1 MTTEKNKAPTET
13 TDKKPKESFKLIIW
27 LSFGFIVTFVF
38 GYLGFLVYV
47 SWPISEWSVSKAASL
62 GDSFGILSSLFSGLA
77 FAGLIVTIV
86 MQNKTLKAQMEELE
100 LARKEYK
107 RQGDELAG
115 QKEVMDSQFQ
125 AIQIQ
130 QFESTFF
137 KLYAYYKTLK
147 TEEVLSDSNDSSE
160 TKSLTLLFDE
170 FYDYENIYS
179 PQNFQKYYSKNNEY
193 IKSLSSIARLICMN
207 SSVLG
212 DKASF
217 YSDFF
222 RGFVKESEYSYLIV
236 FLFSNESDYTDE
248 IKFIVSSGLLRPEN
262 VMALEGHFCL
272 DQYWL
277 EARFRLFPELVKICC
292 SYVSAFNGSMVF
304 FDNLLDIFKN
314 SVKLMLDFLNESI
327 YRDVKEVEEL
337 NRLKKIALEFSEIN
351 FNDVFEG
358 DESFSFDDKI
368 IASIE
373 NIKRGGAKS
382 FIGFDFYEETY
393 KENKLNFIDY
403 LSKCEIKI
411 DDFQNSIKSYRASL
425 VQIENVKKKIEEIL
439 EPLTPPASKN
449 LGSDEK

>member
-1 MTTEKNKAPTET
+1 MTTEKSIALIET
-13 TDKKPKESFKLIIW
+13 TDEKPKESFKLVIW
-27 LSFGFIVTFVF
+27 LSFGFIVTFVL

-115 QKEVMDSQFQ
+115 QKEVMGSQFQ
-125 AIQIQ
+125 SIQIQ

-147 TEEVLSDSNDSSE
+147 TEEVLSDSNDSSA

-170 FYDYENIYS
+170 FYDYEKIYS
-179 PQNFQKYYSKNNEY
+179 YENFHKYYSKNNEY
-193 IKSLSSIARLICMN
+193 IKNLSSIARLICMN

-236 FLFSNESDYTDE
+236 FLFANESNYTDE
-248 IKFIVSSGLLRPEN
+248 IKFIISSGLLRPEN
-262 VMALEGHFCL
+262 VMTLEGHFCL
-272 DQYWL
+272 DQYWV
-277 EARFRLFPELVKICC
+277 EAQFEIFPELVKICF
-292 SYVSAFNGSMVF
+292 SYVSAFNGSMIF
-304 FDNLLDIFKN
+304 FNNLLDIFKD
-314 SVKLMLDFLNESI
+314 SVKVMLDFLNESI
-327 YRDVKEVEEL
+327 SRDDKEVEEL
-337 NRLKKIALEFSEIN
+337 KRLKKIALEFSEIN

-439 EPLTPPASKN
+439 EPLTPPES
-449 LGSDEK
+449 

>member
-1 MTTEKNKAPTET
+1 
-13 TDKKPKESFKLIIW
+13 
-27 LSFGFIVTFVF
+27 
-38 GYLGFLVYV
+38 
-47 SWPISEWSVSKAASL
+47 
-62 GDSFGILSSLFSGLA
+62 
-77 FAGLIVTIV
+77 

-170 FYDYENIYS
+170 FYDYENKYS

-212 DKASF
+212 DKTSF

-222 RGFVKESEYSYLIV
+222 RGFVKEPEYSYLIV
-236 FLFSNESDYTDE
+236 FLFANESDYSDE

-272 DQYWL
+272 DQYWNKI
-277 EARFRLFPELVKICC
+277 RFRYFPELVRIC
-292 SYVSAFNGSMVF
+292 YNYISAFNGSMEF
-304 FDNLLDIFKN
+304 FNELSNIFN
-314 SVKLMLDFLNESI
+314 DSVKVMIDFLNESI
-327 YRDVKEVEEL
+327 CRDEKEVEEL
-337 NRLKKIALEFSEIN
+337 MKLKEISLEFGRHEFS
-351 FNDVFEG
+351 DVFES
-358 DESFSFDDKI
+358 DENGSFDEKLSG
-368 IASIE
+368 SIG
-373 NIKRGGAKS
+373 NIKRGGIAS
-382 FIGFDFYEETY
+382 FNGFDFHGEVY
-393 KENKLNFIDY
+393 KTNKLNFIDY

-411 DDFQNSIKSYRASL
+411 NDFQKSIKSCRASL
-425 VQIENVKKKIEEIL
+425 VQIENVNKKIEEIL
-439 EPLTPPASKN
+439 EPLTPPAS
-449 LGSDEK
+449 